1 MKLFPTIDFNDYF
14 LKYLKSNTASLLIS
28 EMINT
33 QILKCINQTSSKMV
47 TSLSS
52 KLLRMIH
59 SHFENE
65 DFIENFQLTKLTNHD
80 VWYFSCFAASPNS
93 SVDVKWE
100 LHLIN
105 GVIEFN
111 DSFDFDICEFQDI
124 IVTMDKIDLKKIK
137 NNIHISI
144 INEVNGAFSI
154 KTTLLNKELSNYAVS
169 NHIPLQPLQ
178 YEYAN

>member
-1 MKLFPTIDFNDYF
+1 MKQFPIINFNDYF
-14 LKYLKSNTASLLIS
+14 LKYLESSTASLLIS

-33 QILKCINQTSSKMV
+33 QILKCINQTSSRMV

-65 DFIENFQLTKLTNHD
+65 DFIENFQLRKLTDYD

-111 DSFDFDICEFQDI
+111 DSFDSFDICEFQDKM
-124 IVTMDKIDLKKIK
+124 VTIDKIDLKKIK

-144 INEVNGAFSI
+144 INEVNGGFSI
-154 KTTLLNKELSNYAVS
+154 KTTLLNKELSDYAVS
-169 NHIPLQPLQ
+169 NHIPLQ